1 MTTFA
6 GLMLLVASIAFP
18 VGLILLLFK
27 RRRRMGAWTALI
39 STVAWPCLAVFWGLQ
54 LGKDHKL
61 EASQAGFESYA
72 DMKLAKEA
80 GVTDAKAFY
89 ADAAAIRARV
99 EQQKRE
105 KEARAQ
111 ADKDAQEA
119 RERAATEEAAARAA
133 AEARKA
139 KYELAEAAPLDQ
151 QPLFNTDFGS
161 AQFSAYLR
169 TASGYPFIRA
179 REDVPFC
186 SDPWSAKQA
195 GDAMRAK
202 DRRWAESIRNC
213 TIFPKGTAVEW
224 TKENLLFVPV
234 VELRIRSPEGGRIT
248 VYAPDNTDGGFPFW
262 MGVYL
267 LSEMRAE
274 ANAKTR

>member
-1 MTTFA
+1 MV
-6 GLMLLVASIAFP
+6 LVASISFP

-27 RRRRMGAWTALI
+27 RRRRLGARMALI
-39 STVAWPCLAVFWGLQ
+39 SAIAWPCLMVFFAWQ
-54 LGKDHKL
+54 VGKDLKTQ
-61 EASQAGFESYA
+61 ANQAGFESY
-72 DMKLAKEA
+72 DDLKLAKEA

-89 ADAAAIRARV
+89 ADAAAIRTRV
-99 EQQKRE
+99 EQQKHE

-119 RERAATEEAAARAA
+119 RERAAAEEASARAA

-151 QPLFNTDFGS
+151 QPLFNTNFGS

-224 TKENLLFVPV
+224 TKENLVFVPV
-234 VELRIRSPEGGRIT
+234 VELRIRSPEGGRVT
-248 VYAPDNTDGGFPFW
+248 VYAPDNTDDGLPFW
-262 MGVYL
+262 MGFYIP
-267 LSEMRAE
+267 SEMRAE
-274 ANAKTR
+274 ASAKAK